1 MEING
6 PFNIGTLQNDMGG
19 HELHLDFTAE
29 FRALNSAQQADAF
42 QNYINSLINEISRL
56 DEKETNRQGMLT
68 ILQVAE
74 QLMPNIQANEIPLE
88 ETIVISLQQG
98 NPFGNI
104 TLQS

>member
-29 FRALNSAQQADAF
+29 FRALNSAHQADAF

-74 QLMPNIQANEIPLE
+74 QLMPHIQANEIPLE

>member
-42 QNYINSLINEISRL
+42 QNCINSLINEISRL